1 MTTIELPTDVAQELL
16 LAANSKNKTVGDY
29 ILFLMGGDIHPDKN
43 LFAGEYHPVAQ
54 VSSSVSGC
62 KLEHSANEC

>member
-29 ILFLMGGDIHPDKN
+29 ILFLMGGDIHLEKN
-43 LFAGEYHPVAQ
+43 LPRGEYHPMAQ
-54 VSSSVSGC
+54 VPSSASGC
-62 KLEHSANEC
+62 KLEHSTN